1 MKNKKTTDTEKGK
14 MIDGIRGKLFGAS
27 TPKETGTWHNV
38 TLPGTIYFEL
48 KKAVHIQAASQ
59 RPGDKR
65 ASYGN
70 ILQKVI
76 NWDVLRKLQKTE
88 ETLSK

>member
-1 MKNKKTTDTEKGK
+1 MKNKTAGAGKGE
-14 MIDGIRGKLFGAS
+14 IINGIRDRIFGAS
-27 TPKETGTWHNV
+27 APKEITTWHNV

-48 KKAVHIQAASQ
+48 KKAVHIQAADQ
-59 RPGDKR
+59 KPGDKR

-76 NWDVLRKLQKTE
+76 NWDKLRKLQILVDEHIK
-88 ETLSK
+88 